1 MTIDRPLLPI
11 EEVQNQMQ
19 NPQIASEISGNS
31 STVRPSHLY
40 GRQVMVTAAVI

>member
-19 NPQIASEISGNS
+19 NAQIASEISGNS
-31 STVRPSHLY
+31 STVKPSHLMV
-40 GRQVMVTAAVI
+40 GRSWSQPQ